1 MNMPVVAAVPVPSVR
16 STWLYGGVIVGAVD
30 VSQAAVIDVS
40 TKRAA
45 TALSENHEPARI
57 TTPRERVAGNI
68 DYLTGSAEPVEMAAP
83 GRGFPPG
90 SPHYQEVQPSALRG
104 EAETHNS

>member
-1 MNMPVVAAVPVPSVR
+1 MNMPVVAALPVPSVR

-68 DYLTGSAEPVEMAAP
+68 DYLTGSRRACRNGCARPRIPRYPALS
-83 GRGFPPG
+83 G
-90 SPHYQEVQPSALRG
+90 SP
-104 EAETHNS
+104 AER